1 MVHQFSSGT
10 YSNLFGAALRAPGRI
25 TCFTPMVANP
35 FVALFPG
42 TAPPRTGALLSYS
55 RAAPCQRY
63 VSHVTVA
70 VALPFLRGQSLVAC
84 RGALPGPRLEDCA
97 ATETE
102 RAFAAVP
109 LSTFELHDVR
119 SFACSHQSH
128 RTVDISPAQRGLSDC
143 LFNCID

>member
-1 MVHQFSSGT
+1 MITWRESLCPYKCYQVESAQIDVSIYGMVHQFSSGT

-35 FVALFPG
+35 VVALFPG

-70 VALPFLRGQSLVAC
+70 VAL
-84 RGALPGPRLEDCA
+84 
-97 ATETE
+97 
-102 RAFAAVP
+102 
-109 LSTFELHDVR
+109 
-119 SFACSHQSH
+119 SFGDS
-128 RTVDISPAQRGLSDC
+128 RW
-143 LFNCID
+143 